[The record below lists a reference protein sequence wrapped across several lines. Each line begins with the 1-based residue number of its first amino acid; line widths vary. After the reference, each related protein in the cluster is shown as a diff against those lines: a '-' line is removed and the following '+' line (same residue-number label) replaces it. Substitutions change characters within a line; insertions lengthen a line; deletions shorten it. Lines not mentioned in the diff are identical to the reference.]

1 MFIHDIR
8 SFSLWDGALQICA
21 SDERSDL
28 NALSIPNSRLLH
40 EFCSSQDNAS
50 TDFELQLLQLCACS
64 DLRVYEYL
72 HSERCKWNNLHTAQ
86 FMETAQLIIA
96 LPL

>member
-1 MFIHDIR
+1 MFNHGIR

-28 NALSIPNSRLLH
+28 NALCIPNSRLLH
-40 EFCSSQDNAS
+40 ESCYSQDS
-50 TDFELQLLQLCACS
+50 DFELQLLQLCACF
-64 DLRVYEYL
+64 DLHVYEYL

-86 FMETAQLIIA
+86 FTKTVQLIIA
-96 LPL
+96 LSL